1 MESPATLSN
10 NMDNLTFKEPS
21 AFKEELLKR
30 VKEAV
35 RPKEGAC
42 GICHAVAEEICR
54 AEGRIVAY
62 EQPGGIQAK
71 IFDDQGNMIGEGFG
85 VVWSPAVLAAE
96 LDAGLIPENV
106 AEALKREGINTKED
120 IDLVAAL
127 YGYGRV
133 LTPAAM
139 ALVAVQQMGG
149 RTLIKRE
156 GLGVVATFL
165 DKDGNVIARSPP
177 AYCPT
182 CAVTIGAA
190 RTPELAEKIKE
201 ALKDT
206 ENTGKKKYDQGI
218 ENRYEVKGG
227 HVRVTLARGDDILA
241 KRVLG
246 CCMAY
251 GTAKAEIV
259 ADLVPKA
266 SAELFKNYCN
276 LCPFKHCW
284 MEKSMGA
291 TGNVILHR
299 LSELGTEIEVTAKGG
314 IIARI
319 PGPEGE
325 EIQGRGT
332 LCSLSALTN
341 MLLRGDAQKILK
353 PANAK
358 RWEDS

>member
-1 MESPATLSN
+1 MT
-10 NMDNLTFKEPS
+10 
-21 AFKEELLKR
+21 FKEELVKR

-35 RPKEGAC
+35 HPREGAC

-54 AEGRIVAY
+54 TGGRIVAY
-62 EQPGGIQAK
+62 ERPGGILAK
-71 IFDDQGNMIGEGFG
+71 VFDDQGNVMGEGFG

-96 LDAGLIPENV
+96 IDACLIPANI
-106 AEALKREGINTKED
+106 AEDLLREGINTPED
-120 IDLVAAL
+120 IELVAAL
-127 YGYGRV
+127 QGYGRV
-133 LTPAAM
+133 LTAAAVAIM
-139 ALVAVQQMGG
+139 AIKDMGG
-149 RTLIKRE
+149 RTLIRRK

-165 DKDGNVIARSPP
+165 DKEGKVIAESPP

-190 RTPELAEKIKE
+190 RTPMLAGKIKDI
-201 ALKDT
+201 LKDAP
-206 ENTGKKKYDQGI
+206 NTGRKKYEEGI

-227 HVRVTLARGDDILA
+227 RVKVSLAKGDEILA
-241 KRVLG
+241 KGVRG

-259 ADLVPKA
+259 AGLVPEA
-266 SAELFKNYCN
+266 SAELFRAYCD

-291 TGNVILHR
+291 TGNIILHR
-299 LSELGTEIEVTAKGG
+299 LSEIGTEIEITAEGG
-314 IIARI
+314 IVARI
-319 PGPEGE
+319 PGPNGE
-325 EIQGRGT
+325 VIQGRGT

-353 PANAK
+353 PSGTK
-358 RWEDS
+358 KWEND

>member
-1 MESPATLSN
+1 
-10 NMDNLTFKEPS
+10 MDNTTIEKS
-21 AFKEELLKR
+21 STLKQDLINR
-30 VKEAV
+30 VKEEI

-42 GICHAVAEEICR
+42 GICHAVAEEICK
-54 AEGRIVAY
+54 AGGKIVAY
-62 EQPGGIQAK
+62 EQPTGILAK
-71 IFDDQGNMIGEGFG
+71 IFDDRGSVIGEGFG

-96 LDAGLIPENV
+96 LDAGLIPEDV
-106 AEALKREGINTKED
+106 AEDLKREGINTKED
-120 IDLVAAL
+120 IDLVADL
-127 YGYGRV
+127 YGFGRV

-139 ALVAVQQMGG
+139 ALLEVQRMGG

-190 RTPELAEKIKE
+190 RTPLLAKKIKE
-201 ALKDT
+201 ALRDA
-206 ENTGKKKYDQGI
+206 ENTGKKKFDQGI
-218 ENRYEVKGG
+218 ENLYEVKGG
-227 HVRVTLARGDDILA
+227 HVRVTLAKGNEILA

-259 ADLVPKA
+259 AGLVPKA

-299 LSELGTEIEVTAKGG
+299 LSELGTEIEITAEGG
-314 IIARI
+314 IVARI

-341 MLLRGDAQKILK
+341 MLLRGDAQMILK
-353 PANAK
+353 PSSSK
-358 RWEDS
+358 KWEER